1 MGRMTSGKLTFYDVV
16 LEADN
21 FGEEL
26 GVYALMPWN
35 KDSVTIV
42 CHPEEQTGL
51 FAVVDGIRY
60 DYLIQISILCE
71 IFDGLSR
78 MLGREATIDEKCDR
92 IIEYAMD
99 DA

>member
-1 MGRMTSGKLTFYDVV
+1 MTFYDVV
-16 LEADN
+16 SKADS
-21 FGEEL
+21 FGEEW
-26 GVYALMPWN
+26 GVYALKPWN

-51 FAVVDGIRY
+51 FAVIDGVRY

-71 IFDGLSR
+71 IFDGLGR

-92 IIEYAMD
+92 IIEYAMN